1 MFDVAVVF
9 ISALAFVLFVQLNRD
24 AKTMRVWG
32 GDVWRG
38 KTTEEVFLDRL
49 NGFHGRGH

>member
-1 MFDVAVVF
+1 MITTAIVF
-9 ISALAFVLFVQLNRD
+9 ISALALALFVQLNRD

-38 KTTEEVFLDRL
+38 KTTEEVFRDRL